1 MNMFQHE
8 SNGKSIEATPAPES
22 FTVEL
27 WNQLRISIVATLT
40 TAVIVCGIYPA
51 VVWGLAQMF
60 FPFQANGSLIGKDGK
75 PAASSQDVAG
85 SLLIGQNFSDAKYF
99 HPRPSSAGACYDATA
114 SSGSNLG
121 PTSAKLFNGTIKKDD
136 KGHEVVDFDGIRDRV
151 IHYTLENGLPYEAS
165 PSFKQ
170 VLDDRGNVDDVKLIK
185 ALNADSSAVVFMPK
199 VAIPPDAVTGSASG
213 LDPQISVE
221 NAMLQAPRVARVRGM
236 KLEAVQQFIRQ
247 FTQEPALG
255 IFGDPAV
262 NVLRLNLTLDQ
273 AKQ

>member
-8 SNGKSIEATPAPES
+8 SNGNATDVTPVQES
-22 FTVEL
+22 FQVEL
-27 WNQLRISIVATLT
+27 WKQFRISIVATLT
-40 TAVIVCGIYPA
+40 TAIIVCGIYPA

-60 FPFQANGSLIGKDGK
+60 FPFQANGSQIGKDGK
-75 PAASSQDVAG
+75 PAANPKDVAG
-85 SLLIGQNFSDAKYF
+85 SLLIAQNFSDAKYF
-99 HPRPSSAGACYDATA
+99 HPRPSSAGNGYDATA

-151 IHYTLENGLPYEAS
+151 IHYTLENRLPYDAS

-170 VLDDRGNVDDVKLIK
+170 FLDDKGNIDDVKLIK
-185 ALNADSSAVVFMPK
+185 AINSDSSAVVFMPK

-213 LDPQISVE
+213 LDPHISVE
-221 NAMLQAPRVARVRGM
+221 NAMLQAPRVARARAI
-236 KLEAVQQFIRQ
+236 KLETVQQFIHQ
-247 FTQEPALG
+247 FTQQPALG

-262 NVLRLNLTLDQ
+262 NVLALNLALDQ
-273 AKQ
+273 ARQ

>member
-1 MNMFQHE
+1 MFKQE
-8 SNGKSIEATPAPES
+8 SNENATEATPAQES
-22 FTVEL
+22 FGAEL
-27 WNQLRISIVATLT
+27 SKQLRISIIATLA
-40 TAVIVCGIYPA
+40 TAIIVCAFYPA
-51 VVWGLAQMF
+51 VVWVFAQMF

-75 PAASSQDVAG
+75 PATGSKDVAG

-99 HPRPSSAGACYDATA
+99 HPRPSSAGIGYDATA

-121 PTSAKLFNGTIKKDD
+121 PTSAKLFNGATKKDE

-151 IHYTLENGLPYEAS
+151 IHYTIDNGLPYEAS

-170 VLDDRGNVDDVKLIK
+170 FLDDKGRVHDVKLIK
-185 ALNADSSAVVFMPK
+185 ALNSDSSAVVFMPK

-221 NAMLQAPRVARVRGM
+221 NAMLQAPRVARVRAM
-236 KLEAVQQFIRQ
+236 KLENVEQLIRQ
-247 FTQEPALG
+247 FTHEPDLG

-262 NVLRLNLTLDQ
+262 NVMRLNLALDQ
-273 AKQ
+273 ARQ

>member
-8 SNGKSIEATPAPES
+8 SNAISTEATPVRES
-22 FTVEL
+22 FGADL
-27 WNQLRISIVATLT
+27 LKQLRISVIATLT
-40 TAVIVCGIYPA
+40 TAIIVCVIYPA
-51 VVWGLAQMF
+51 IVWGFAQAF
-60 FPFQANGSLIGKDGK
+60 FPFQANGSLIGKDGR
-75 PAASSQDVAG
+75 PASAQSAAG
-85 SLLIGQNFSDAKYF
+85 SLLIGQSFSDAKYF
-99 HPRPSSAGACYDATA
+99 HPRPSSAGNGYDATA

-121 PTSAKLFNGTIKKDD
+121 PTSAKLFNGTTKKDD

-151 IHYTLENGLPYEAS
+151 IHYTLDNGLPYEAS

-170 VLDDRGNVDDVKLIK
+170 FLDDKGNIDDVKLIK
-185 ALNADSSAVVFMPK
+185 VLNADSSAVVFTPK

-236 KLEAVQQFIRQ
+236 KTDSVEQLIRQ
-247 FTQEPALG
+247 FTQEPDLG

-262 NVLRLNLTLDQ
+262 NVLALNLALDQ

>member
-8 SNGKSIEATPAPES
+8 SNGNVTEATQSRES
-22 FTVEL
+22 FGADL
-27 WNQLRISIVATLT
+27 LKQLRISLIATLT
-40 TAVIVCGIYPA
+40 TAIIVCGIYPA
-51 VVWGLAQMF
+51 VVWGLAQLF

-75 PAASSQDVAG
+75 PANSQNAAG

-99 HPRPSSAGACYDATA
+99 HPRPSSAGNGYDATA

-151 IHYTLENGLPYEAS
+151 IHYTLDNGLPYEAS

-170 VLDDRGNVDDVKLIK
+170 FLDDKGNIDDVKLIK

-221 NAMLQAPRVARVRGM
+221 NAMLQAPRLARVRGM
-236 KLEAVQQFIRQ
+236 KLETVQQFIHQ

-262 NVLRLNLTLDQ
+262 NVLALNLALDQ
-273 AKQ
+273 ARQ